1 MIIPNDDSLSFNS
14 SFDSE
19 GSTSQD
25 NEDDIILTPVISPEL
40 EHLITSINDTLLKV
54 TVQHHHERSPFYS
67 SVIPSISLLDYLR
80 RIVLY
85 SNIEP
90 STLIISL
97 IYLDRISNSKIT
109 LSKHNIHRL
118 LFTSILLAIKY
129 NEDAYYKSDYY
140 AKIAGVSLKE
150 MNKMEECFVKLIN
163 FYLFVSGNLYEKYSA
178 GLKVQNPSL
187 LYVTN
192 YKKKKPYK

>member
-1 MIIPNDDSLSFNS
+1 MLMQNDDSLSFNS
-14 SFDSE
+14 SFNSE

-25 NEDDIILTPVISPEL
+25 NEEDIILTPVISPDL
-40 EHLITSINDTLLKV
+40 EHLITSINDTLLKL

-150 MNKMEECFVKLIN
+150 LNKMEECFVKLIN

>member
-1 MIIPNDDSLSFNS
+1 MLMQNDDSLSFNS
-14 SFDSE
+14 SFNSE

-25 NEDDIILTPVISPEL
+25 NEEDIILTPVISPDL
-40 EHLITSINDTLLKV
+40 EHLIASINDTLLKL
-54 TVQHHHERSPFYS
+54 TVQHHPERSPFYS
-67 SVIPSISLLDYLR
+67 SIIPSISLLDYLR

-85 SNIEP
+85 SNIEQ

-97 IYLDRISNSKIT
+97 IYLDRISNSKII

-163 FYLFVSGNLYEKYSA
+163 FYLFVSEDLYEKYSA
-178 GLKVQNPSL
+178 GLKVQSPSL
-187 LYVTN
+187 VYVTN

>member
-1 MIIPNDDSLSFNS
+1 MLMQNDDSLSFNS
-14 SFDSE
+14 SFNSE

-25 NEDDIILTPVISPEL
+25 NEEDIILTPVISPDL
-40 EHLITSINDTLLKV
+40 EHLITSINDTLLKL